1 MAAGPKQHMP
11 VDIIIAGAG
20 LSAQLAAL
28 ALTHAGFDVAM
39 PSVPNEVTDI
49 GPDDDMAP
57 WQSVVALSPHV
68 GHMFGHLGVA
78 TVPFGS
84 IADMQLDVRS
94 SDQDAPLKPD
104 LIFPAASTTPVD
116 KDTDSKSYLA
126 NVYSLAGL
134 SQAVLRAVHKSDRIR
149 FVDAPL
155 VYFRDGIATLENGE
169 TLTASLCVDSSGRHS
184 SVRKDAGISI
194 AHGIYDQ
201 DAITTWLKL
210 SGPHLQTARQYFTPY
225 GPLALLPLPFGS
237 YVALVWSQERARAD
251 ALVKTSDDIFRYCL
265 EEIIGQGMVEEMGS
279 RQKISLE
286 YLLAETFCQD
296 GLILIGESGHVVHPL
311 AGQGLNLTCRDIAQL
326 VDVLTKA
333 RHMGLGLRA
342 PTFLEDYAIGRRAD
356 AALTLGLT
364 HGLKNILQPLRP
376 TVVPAEAFRLAGT
389 LLKDVPG
396 LSAYFERQ
404 AATGFGE
411 IPSLF
416 RGSKP
421 HSSEG
426 HSK

>member
-78 TVPFGS
+78 TGPFGS

-296 GLILIGESGHVVHPL
+296 GLILIGESAHVVHPL

>member
-49 GPDDDMAP
+49 GPDDDMAL

-78 TVPFGS
+78 TGPFGS

-104 LIFPAASTTPVD
+104 LIFPAAPTTPVD

-184 SVRKDAGISI
+184 SVRKDAGIAI

-251 ALVKTSDDIFRYCL
+251 ALVQTSDDIFRYCL

-296 GLILIGESGHVVHPL
+296 GLILIGESAHVVHPL

-396 LSAYFERQ
+396 LSAYFEQQ

-416 RGSKP
+416 RGSKTP
-421 HSSEG
+421 
-426 HSK
+426 

>member
-20 LSAQLAAL
+20 LSAQIAAL
-28 ALTHAGFDVAM
+28 ALAHAGFDVAI
-39 PSVPNEVTDI
+39 PSVPSEVTDI
-49 GPDDDMAP
+49 RRDDDMAL

-68 GHMFGHLGVA
+68 GHMFGHLGVVA
-78 TVPFGS
+78 GSFGC
-84 IADMQLDVRS
+84 IENMQLDVRS

-104 LIFPAASTTPVD
+104 LIFPAAQTTPID
-116 KDTDSKSYLA
+116 KDTDSTSYLA

-134 SQAVLRAVHKSDRIR
+134 TQAVLRAVHMSGRIR
-149 FVDAPL
+149 FIDAPL
-155 VYFRDGIATLENGE
+155 VHFRDGIATLANDE
-169 TLTASLCVDSSGRHS
+169 TLSAYLCVDSSGRHS
-184 SVRKDAGISI
+184 SVRQDAGIAI

-210 SGPHLQTARQYFTPY
+210 SRPHLQTARQYFTPY

-237 YVALVWSQERARAD
+237 HVALVWSQERARAD
-251 ALVKTSDDIFRYCL
+251 ALIQTSDDIFRYCL
-265 EEIIGQGMVEEMGS
+265 EEVIGQGMVEDMGS

-296 GLILIGESGHVVHPL
+296 GLILIGESAHVVHPL

-342 PTFLEDYAIGRRAD
+342 PTLLDDYAIGRRAD

-364 HGLKNILQPLRP
+364 HGLKHILQPLRP
-376 TVVPAEAFRLAGT
+376 TAVPAEVFRVAGT

-396 LSAYFERQ
+396 LSAYFEQQ
-404 AATGFGE
+404 ATTGFGE
-411 IPSLF
+411 VPSLF
-416 RGSKP
+416 RGSEA
-421 HSSEG
+421 HSSEAN
-426 HSK
+426 

>member
-49 GPDDDMAP
+49 GPDDDMAL

-78 TVPFGS
+78 TGPFGS

-104 LIFPAASTTPVD
+104 LIFPAAPTTPVD

-184 SVRKDAGISI
+184 SVRKDAGIAI
-194 AHGIYDQ
+194 THGIYDQ

-251 ALVKTSDDIFRYCL
+251 ALIQTSDDIFRYCL
-265 EEIIGQGMVEEMGS
+265 EEVIGQGMVEEMGS

-296 GLILIGESGHVVHPL
+296 GLILIGESAHVVHPL

-342 PTFLEDYAIGRRAD
+342 PTLLEDYAIGRRAD

-396 LSAYFERQ
+396 LSAYFEQQ

-416 RGSKP
+416 RGSKTP
-421 HSSEG
+421 
-426 HSK
+426 

>member
-49 GPDDDMAP
+49 GPDDDMA
-57 WQSVVALSPHV
+57 LSPHV

-78 TVPFGS
+78 TGPFGS

-279 RQKISLE
+279 QQKISLE

-296 GLILIGESGHVVHPL
+296 GLILIGESAHVVHPL

-333 RHMGLGLRA
+333 RNMGLGLRA

-404 AATGFGE
+404 AATGFVE